1 VSRPRRNPDIVRTR
15 GRITGQRTRAAP
27 EAPAAEQA
35 FLALLHAAQLNPTQ
49 IKQITRRY
57 GSAAQAV
64 VQAHPYRLV
73 RDIVGL
79 SFQVV
84 DAVAQRLGT
93 HRTDAQRVRA
103 GIAEILQ
110 RAVRAGHTCF
120 PLSTTV
126 RRAATLL
133 HLPHAVVEEHC
144 LRGALDIGGTFVIER
159 RGAETFFTSLA
170 LQGVE
175 ERVAQALA
183 DQQRMATPPLLTP
196 VAEVAG
202 SVAQTCGLNPEQQQ
216 ALVSA
221 LSAPLTVVT
230 GGPGTGKSFF
240 CTALAEVAS
249 RHQLPMLAAAPT
261 GRAAQRLTE
270 LTGLPATTLHR
281 LLEYQPAT
289 GEFQHNADSPLR
301 AALVVVDE
309 ASMLDLFLLDMLL
322 AALPLGGK
330 LVLIGDVDQ
339 LPSVG
344 PGQVLADLIASGIAP
359 VVRLTQLYRRTPQSL
374 ITLNAHRVRAGQL
387 PLLPPDPQADFR
399 FVEETDPEKTV
410 ERVVELVAREI
421 PAETGLD
428 PLTAI
433 QVLCPMNQGAAG
445 TRVLNRALQQR
456 LNPDGRRVPVDPET
470 EFRVG
475 DRVLVTHNNH
485 RLGLFNGES
494 GILLRAHA
502 HKRLALVRTEKEE
515 ALLVGEELAALSL
528 GYAVS
533 VHRAQGGEFPVV
545 VVLLH
550 DLHAP
555 LLQRTLLY
563 TALTRAKHLC
573 IIVGTRSALAQAVH
587 NQRSMQRYTGLAAA
601 IHRACPFSASSVN

>member
-1 VSRPRRNPDIVRTR
+1 VARTR
-15 GRITGQRTRAAP
+15 RRTTVQRTTPSQRAAP
-27 EAPAAEQA
+27 ASPE
-35 FLALLHAAQLNPTQ
+35 FLTLLHAAQLSPTQ
-49 IKQITRRY
+49 IARRY
-57 GSAAQAV
+57 GSAAPAV
-64 VQAHPYRLV
+64 VRAQPYRLV
-73 RDIVGL
+73 RDIAGL
-79 SFQVV
+79 PFQLA
-84 DAVAQRLGT
+84 DTLAQRLGT
-93 HRTDAQRVRA
+93 RHTDAQRVRA

-120 PLSTTV
+120 PLTTTV

-133 HLPHAVVEEHC
+133 HLPRTVVEEHC

-159 RGAETFFTSLA
+159 RGTETFFTSLA
-170 LQGVE
+170 LQRLE
-175 ERVAQALA
+175 ERVAQAVA

-196 VAEVAG
+196 VGAVAN
-202 SVAQTCGLNPEQQQ
+202 SVAQRCGLNPEQQQ
-216 ALVSA
+216 AVVAA

-240 CTALAEVAS
+240 CSALAEVAH
-249 RHQLPMLAAAPT
+249 RHQLPLLAAAPT

-270 LTGLPATTLHR
+270 LTGLPAATLHR
-281 LLEYQPAT
+281 LLEYQPAS
-289 GEFQHNADSPLR
+289 GEFLRHADFPLQ

-309 ASMLDLFLLDMLL
+309 TSMLDLFLFDTLL
-322 AALPLGGK
+322 AALPLGAK

-344 PGQVLADLIASGIAP
+344 PGQVLADLIAAGIAP

-374 ITLNAHRVRAGQL
+374 ITVNAHRVRAGQL
-387 PLLPPDPQADFR
+387 PLIPSDPQADFR
-399 FVEETDPEKTV
+399 FVEETDPEKAV

-445 TRVLNRALQQR
+445 TRVLNRALQHR